1 MPRYVC
7 ALLTALA
14 LAGVIGPA
22 RADAQG
28 NSAGHGNAHHGGVTA
43 GAAADATPL
52 PGSGTATRTFGV
64 WLDDASV
71 ATPGGGWATL
81 SIASYSTDLF
91 HEVDVPVADAGVGF
105 TRRVQAGFSV
115 PVYSVTPVGGA
126 NVHGVG
132 DVYLHGKIQLR
143 DPEWSSDGIGYAIVP
158 IVEVTRAPAAGESKV
173 NWALPV
179 AIEMRTMAGWR
190 WYGSAGYFS
199 RGSLFGAAAIERP
212 ITARVTLTGTF
223 SDSFATKMLPNEP
236 ATLPRSRAD
245 ISGGISYSMGPSWI
259 VFGSIGRTISAHEA
273 TSTNL
278 AITGGVSLN
287 LAAPPGQ
294 RTKTAKKKP

>member
-1 MPRYVC
+1 MTRRTLAIASA
-7 ALLTALA
+7 ALLAA
-14 LAGVIGPA
+14 ASA
-22 RADAQG
+22 AAQG
-28 NSAGHGNAHHGGVTA
+28 NSAGHGNAHAGGITA

-52 PGSGTATRTFGV
+52 PGSGTGIRTFGV

-91 HEVDVPVADAGVGF
+91 HEVDAPVADAGVGL

-115 PVYSVTPVGGA
+115 PVYNVAPTGGT

-143 DPEWSSDGIGYAIVP
+143 DPEWSLDGIGYAIVP
-158 IVEVTRAPAAGESKV
+158 IVEVTRTPVAGESKV
-173 NWALPV
+173 NWAVPMTV
-179 AIEMRTMAGWR
+179 EMRFAQWR
-190 WYGSAGYFS
+190 WYASGGYFS

-212 ITARVTLTGTF
+212 ITTRLTLTGTF

-236 ATLPRSRAD
+236 ANLPRSRAD
-245 ISGGISYSMGPSWI
+245 ISGGASYSMGPSWI
-259 VFGSIGRTISAHEA
+259 LFGSIGRTISAHEA

-278 AITGGVSLN
+278 AVSGGVSLN
-287 LAAPPGQ
+287 LAAPSGQ
-294 RTKTAKKKP
+294 RTKTAKKKS